1 MDIPV
6 KKKEINIYIY
16 YFIEGSLIMKKVYC
30 ESTVEKCLHAA
41 SDELNIPIEEMKY
54 TVLEE
59 KKSFFKKKAKI
70 EVEFFDEKSNG
81 KEFKNLEDVEI
92 KENCDL
98 DNENDGTIE
107 IIDGKIIITNPEEGG
122 KPAAILVGNDIK
134 VLVDGLEIKGKKEV
148 FKENEIEV
156 IFNEINGSRE
166 LKIDLSESYMEAYA
180 TINYKPKYEYKL
192 KDRKKNGTAILE
204 AEIESQINPPK
215 YTVEEV
221 KKELSSNK
229 VIYGIIEENLKQ
241 CVENGG
247 VKLLV
252 AKGQKVVD
260 GKNDTIELKF
270 KTDKGS
276 EKLKEDEV
284 GNIDFK
290 SIGSVEAVH
299 KSDVIAVRQ
308 LGDEGQD
315 GCDVTGRV
323 KKHKLGKSIKLKV
336 GEGCI
341 LANENTIVAAID
353 GKPCIKSN
361 AFFVYQLHEVRSDVD
376 LKTGNI
382 KFIGDVIVYG
392 NVKEGMEVECG
403 NNLNIEKDV
412 ERAKIKAGGNINLK
426 GNLIAG
432 TVFAGGEDVKKLKAL
447 KDLADLK
454 DQVSSLIEAVG
465 EIKKFHLLG
474 KDRKDGEVVKIL
486 IENKYKILPKLC
498 LSVVTDLKLQDDN
511 SNIEIYNKLMDLIR
525 SKLLGIAPISIQ
537 NYSELDLIVS
547 SIEEIIF
554 TLKNTLSIPVDIRI
568 SYCQDSNIKGSGDV
582 FITGKGEYISDIT
595 ANGSIYFLQ
604 EKSVARGGILRA
616 KEEIKCRTVGSTAGV
631 ATKLQV
637 EKQGHIWVDTAY
649 QNTIFLVGNRE
660 FVLEM
665 PSRNVHAYVDS
676 NDDIIVDKLKL

>member
-1 MDIPV
+1 MV
-6 KKKEINIYIY
+6 KKKEINNYID

-41 SDELNIPIEEMKY
+41 SGELNIPVEEIKY
-54 TVLEE
+54 TILEE
-59 KKSFFKKKAKI
+59 KKSFFKRKAI
-70 EVEFFDEKSNG
+70 VEVEFFDEKPDEN
-81 KEFKNLEDVEI
+81 EIKNLDEVES
-92 KENCDL
+92 KENYVS
-98 DNENDGTIE
+98 DNENDGTVE
-107 IIDGKIIITNPEEGG
+107 IIDGKIIITDPQEGG
-122 KPAAILVGNDIK
+122 KPGAILVGNDIK
-134 VLVDGLEIKGKKEV
+134 VSVDGLEIKGKKEV

-156 IFNEINGSRE
+156 IFNETTGARE
-166 LKIDLSESYMEAYA
+166 LKIDLAESYMEAYA
-180 TINYKPKYEYKL
+180 TIDYKPQYRYKL
-192 KDRKKNGTAILE
+192 KDKKKNETAILE

-215 YTVEEV
+215 YTIEEV
-221 KKELSSNK
+221 KKELNNNK
-229 VIYGIIEENLKQ
+229 IIYGIIEENLKQ

-247 VKLLV
+247 VKRLV
-252 AKGQKVVD
+252 AKGQQVIN

-323 KKHKLGKSIKLKV
+323 KKHKPGKKIKLKV
-336 GEGCI
+336 GEGCV
-341 LANENTIVAAID
+341 LADENTIVAAID
-353 GKPCIKSN
+353 GKPSIKSN
-361 AFFVYQLHEVRSDVD
+361 AFFVYQVHEVRSDVD

-403 NNLNIEKDV
+403 NNLDIEKDV
-412 ERAKIKAGGNINLK
+412 ERAKIKAGGNINIK

-432 TVFAGGEDVKKLKAL
+432 KVFAGGEDVKKLKAL
-447 KDLADLK
+447 KDLSGLREQIA
-454 DQVSSLIEAVG
+454 SLIEAIG

-474 KDRKDGEVVKIL
+474 KDKKDGEIVKIL
-486 IENKYKILPKLC
+486 IENKYKMLPKLC
-498 LSVVTDLKLQDDN
+498 LNVVTDLKLQDDN
-511 SNIEIYNKLMDLIR
+511 SNIENYNKLTDLIR
-525 SKLLGIAPISIQ
+525 SKLIGIAPISIHH
-537 NYSELDLIVS
+537 YSELDLIIS
-547 SIEEIIF
+547 SIDEIIF
-554 TLKNTLSIPVDIRI
+554 GFKNTLSIPVDIRMA
-568 SYCQDSNIKGSGDV
+568 YCQDSNIQSSGDV
-582 FITGKGEYISDIT
+582 FITGRGVYISDIT
-595 ANGSIYFLQ
+595 ANGSIYFLH

-637 EKQGHIWVDTAY
+637 DKEGHIWVDTAY

-665 PSRNVHAYVDS
+665 PGRNIHAYIDS
-676 NDDIIVDKLKL
+676 NDDIVVDKLKL